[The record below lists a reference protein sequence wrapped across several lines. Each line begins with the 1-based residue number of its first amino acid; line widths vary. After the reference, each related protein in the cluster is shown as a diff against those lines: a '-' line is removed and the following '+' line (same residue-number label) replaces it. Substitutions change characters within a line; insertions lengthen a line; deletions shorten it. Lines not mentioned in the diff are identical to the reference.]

1 MRINRVNTANNNPT
15 QTDKIQELTIYH
27 YLTNNN
33 SINVNNNSNNISTKS
48 QTINNNYNLTDLSND
63 DYLLE
68 LHKKLEEK
76 RKIRR
81 ISEQGVKLLNGR
93 VRCLKDENKK
103 TLAKIDLTRR
113 KTQEKVLALK
123 YNKSRSKE
131 KKEYLQKKE
140 DNLKLLKQKNR
151 HQKLLTQSN
160 ILNNKE
166 NLILQNQIK
175 GKQSKAQKIDNENA
189 KRENELNAQI
199 FKKNKI
205 EMIRTQ
211 FKLGCQKKQILDI
224 KKKEKLIKDLEKK
237 INLEL
242 QKKNEYDEELNK
254 LNEQENEILSRI
266 LQNTE
271 MQRKL
276 IEDFEK
282 NYTCGGNN
290 RGMIMSLNNNN
301 ISCIKR
307 LDQFDDDYDDEE
319 IKDF

>member
-15 QTDKIQELTIYH
+15 STDKIQELTIYH

-33 SINVNNNSNNISTKS
+33 SINVNSNNISTKS

-103 TLAKIDLTRR
+103 TLAKIDLTRK
-113 KTQEKVLALK
+113 KTQEKVLALE

-131 KKEYLQKKE
+131 KNEYLQKKE

-166 NLILQNQIK
+166 NLILQNQLK
-175 GKQSKAQKIDNENA
+175 GQQSKAQKIDNENA

-205 EMIRTQ
+205 EVIRTQ
-211 FKLGCQKKQILDI
+211 FKLGSQKRQILDI

-254 LNEQENEILSRI
+254 LNELENAILSRI

-282 NYTCGGNN
+282 NYPCGGNN
-290 RGMIMSLNNNN
+290 PGMIMSLNNNN

>member
-33 SINVNNNSNNISTKS
+33 SINLNTNSNNISTKS

-205 EMIRTQ
+205 EVIRTQ
-211 FKLGCQKKQILDI
+211 FKLGSQKKQILDI

-290 RGMIMSLNNNN
+290 RWMIMSLNNNN

-307 LDQFDDDYDDEE
+307 LDQIDDDYDDEE

>member
-1 MRINRVNTANNNPT
+1 MRINRVNTANNNPK

-33 SINVNNNSNNISTKS
+33 SINVNTNSNNISTKS

-131 KKEYLQKKE
+131 KKEYLQRKE

-205 EMIRTQ
+205 EVIRTQ
-211 FKLGCQKKQILDI
+211 FKLGSQKKQILDI